1 MEQQGQDQLTL
12 DELWRAAELA
22 ERMVQAAKKGLLRP
36 ENDRENELILKA
48 LLMFDAQFDHELT
61 END

>member
-1 MEQQGQDQLTL
+1 MTEE
-12 DELWRAAELA
+12 ELWRAAELA
-22 ERMVQAAKKGLLRP
+22 ERLVQAAKKGLLCP

-48 LLMFDAQFDHELT
+48 LLMFDAQFGHELT